1 MQTEEAHLAL
11 KDVLQQFLDSENWE
25 DQIAHDDLDNTDF
38 ISAGFV
44 IAGQR
49 YRLIL
54 ITAEVP
60 QTIRVVLVSPLRI
73 PKDRFREAAI
83 VLNSLNVHMAYGNF
97 EMDDEGS
104 VFFRW
109 GFDLEGATAVPM
121 QFGHLINAG
130 TSAFNELRASVIGAA
145 AFSNQSAEVIIHDY
159 KKPIARPIE
168 EVREDIV
175 H

>member
-73 PKDRFREAAI
+73 PKD
-83 VLNSLNVHMAYGNF
+83 
-97 EMDDEGS
+97 
-104 VFFRW
+104 
-109 GFDLEGATAVPM
+109 
-121 QFGHLINAG
+121 
-130 TSAFNELRASVIGAA
+130 
-145 AFSNQSAEVIIHDY
+145 
-159 KKPIARPIE
+159 
-168 EVREDIV
+168 
-175 H
+175 